1 MLEASHDD
9 HKIELT
15 EEQGRDEQ
23 LEILLHGFH
32 GGQPTSEELEGMGIS
47 AEAKDWKAEM
57 KAKLFNYEH
66 EDIENLDD
74 IVDPMEGVKEE
85 L

>member
-1 MLEASHDD
+1 
-9 HKIELT
+9 
-15 EEQGRDEQ
+15 
-23 LEILLHGFH
+23 
-32 GGQPTSEELEGMGIS
+32 MGIS